1 MDGTK
6 TSAKIFAD
14 ISLDLRIQLPLLPEG
29 GEVAEFG
36 RTLLSDTLATAAA
49 VLAALGPL
57 GLRGVA
63 ASEAVG
69 RRAVFHSSV
78 WRRTTKRVVMRP
90 TVFHLIVLRENFL
103 LAL

>member
-14 ISLDLRIQLPLLPEG
+14 IGLDLRIQLPLLSQRCEVPEL
-29 GEVAEFG
+29 G
-36 RTLLSDTLATAAA
+36 RTLLSYAFAATAA
-49 VLAALGPL
+49 VLAALGSL
-57 GLRGVA
+57 ALRGVA

-69 RRAVFHSSV
+69 GGTVLHSAVGWGTAECVVVGPAVF
-78 WRRTTKRVVMRP
+78 R
-90 TVFHLIVLRENFL
+90 LIVLREDLL